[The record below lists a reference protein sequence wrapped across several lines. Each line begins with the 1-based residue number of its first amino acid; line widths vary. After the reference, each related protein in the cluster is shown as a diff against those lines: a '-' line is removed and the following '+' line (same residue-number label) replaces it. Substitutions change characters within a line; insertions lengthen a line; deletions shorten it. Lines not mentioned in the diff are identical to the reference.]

1 MLLTIIYSIIGCVF
15 LFNSVMGLVDIF
27 KLKHIILQYQ
37 EKIRRWVSY
46 IEFYDFIKY
55 YKQISIFYT
64 EFFNIIFGNQY
75 LNLKSFKRS
84 ILFSLLSLVIT
95 ELFFYI
101 CLNEKYI
108 EEVRYINLYYGEFNY
123 ISSLILGILIANFIS
138 LNETRYIIKISQNKN
153 ILILILLLIIDV
165 ILTSIIYYVF
175 AFGYMA
181 YYVNSLDIL
190 FSIRGIEEISKTFVE
205 FNLATPLLYSTF
217 ITSIIY
223 YLFFTTSLLISII
236 NTIQALIKKSLL
248 ILLNLKSKWFKIIII
263 LFMILAI
270 ISTIYGL
277 FF

>member
-1 MLLTIIYSIIGCVF
+1 
-15 LFNSVMGLVDIF
+15 MGLVDIF